1 MSLDLPELQWADLDG
16 PLAYRTW
23 DGPDATTFVL
33 VHGLGA
39 SQLVWTQVAPGLA
52 GHGRVLALDL
62 PGFGR
67 SPRASRPGGLMD
79 HRRLLGRF
87 LHEVAGGRVV
97 LCGSSMGG
105 GLSIL
110 QAAIE
115 PDTVRALI
123 LTGSMF
129 PPARAR
135 LPHPAVAAA
144 FGLYAIPGIGETL
157 MEQRLRRL
165 SPDRSVAIGFL
176 VTTADPR
183 VIPREVIRLHE
194 DQLREAQHDPEIV
207 SAFLEAARSVVRL
220 ARRPDVARRAL
231 DRVACPVLVLHGRR
245 DRLIPI
251 AYAEAEIARHPTWHA
266 RVFPDLG
273 HVPMMEA
280 PGRWLSAVADF
291 LASYDL

>member
-1 MSLDLPELQWADLDG
+1 VTLDLPELRWADIDG
-16 PLAYRTW
+16 PVAYRSW
-23 DGPDATTFVL
+23 EGPEDTTFVL

-39 SQLVWTQVAPGLA
+39 SQLVWVQVAPGLA

-67 SPRASRPGGLMD
+67 SPRAGRAGALMD

-87 LHEVAGGRVV
+87 IHEVADGPVV

-115 PDTVRALI
+115 PETVRALV

-129 PPARAR
+129 PIARAR
-135 LPHPAVAAA
+135 LPHPAVTAA
-144 FGLYAIPGIGETL
+144 FALYAIPGVGETL

-165 SPDRSVAIGFL
+165 APDRAVALGFL
-176 VTTADPR
+176 VNAADPR
-183 VIPREVIRLHE
+183 TIPREVVRLHE
-194 DQLREAQHDPEIV
+194 EQLRDTQGDPDIV
-207 SAFLEAARSVVRL
+207 PAFLDAARSVVRL

-231 DRVACPVLVLHGRR
+231 DRIRCPVLVLHGRH
-245 DRLIPI
+245 DRLVPL
-251 AYAEAEIARHPTWHA
+251 AHAQAEVARHPDWQA
-266 RVFPDLG
+266 RVFPDVG

-280 PGRWLSAVADF
+280 PGRWLSAVAEF
-291 LASYDL
+291 LAAHDL